1 LPFDRYFDLWINK
14 SLISFV
20 VATICHN
27 KLYERFMAVSQ
38 TAEYALRAVVWLAQN
53 PGEPQT
59 TQQLAE
65 GTHVSVSYLPKV
77 LQPLG
82 RVGILTSQRGING
95 GYSLARDPE
104 ELTVLEIISCVD
116 PIQRITRCPLRLQTH
131 TGGLCPLHTMLD
143 EAIAETERR
152 FGQTTIAELLRRNT
166 GLKPLCETTP
176 HVFTIDS
183 LLPKKAGGDA
193 S

>member
-1 LPFDRYFDLWINK
+1 
-14 SLISFV
+14 
-20 VATICHN
+20 
-27 KLYERFMAVSQ
+27 MAVSQ

-143 EAIAETERR
+143 DAVAETERR
-152 FGQTTIAELLRRNT
+152 FSQTTIAELLRRNT

-176 HVFTIDS
+176 HVLTIDS
-183 LLPKKAGGDA
+183 LLMPKKAGGGA
-193 S
+193 SE

>member
-1 LPFDRYFDLWINK
+1 MVRLNLAKTSHRQ
-14 SLISFV
+14 
-20 VATICHN
+20 A
-27 KLYERFMAVSQ
+27 FMAVSQ

-53 PGEPQT
+53 PGLPQT

-65 GTHVSVSYLPKV
+65 GTHVSTSYLPKV

-82 RVGILTSQRGING
+82 RAGILTSQRGING

-104 ELTVLEIISCVD
+104 DLTVLEIISCVD

-152 FGQTTIAELLRRNT
+152 FSETTIAKLLRRDT

-176 HVFTIDS
+176 QVFTIDS
-183 LLPKKAGGDA
+183 LISLKKAGDV

>member
-1 LPFDRYFDLWINK
+1 MWIDK
-14 SLISFV
+14 SLFQAGTP
-20 VATICHN
+20 ATYN
-27 KLYERFMAVSQ
+27 DNLYEVPMAVSQ

-82 RVGILTSQRGING
+82 RTGILTSQRGING

-104 ELTVLEIISCVD
+104 ELTVLEIIGCVD
-116 PIQRITRCPLRLQTH
+116 PIQRITRCPLRLQSH

-143 EAIAETERR
+143 DAIAETEKR

-176 HVFTIDS
+176 HVFALDS
-183 LLPKKAGGDA
+183 LMPSKKAGGGA
-193 S
+193 AE